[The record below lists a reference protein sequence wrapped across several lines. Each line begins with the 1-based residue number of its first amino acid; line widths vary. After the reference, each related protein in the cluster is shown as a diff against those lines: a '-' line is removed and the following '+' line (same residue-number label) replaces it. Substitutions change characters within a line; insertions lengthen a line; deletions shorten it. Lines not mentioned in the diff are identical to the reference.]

1 MGDSAFDEYEVV
13 RLLVDLPIENIKKGA
28 TGTILMIFLEPNP
41 IPHYIVEFMDAGN
54 SLGTPIVA
62 ETMLERVI
70 S

>member
-1 MGDSAFDEYEVV
+1 MSEPAFDEYEVV
-13 RLLVDLPIENIKKGA
+13 RLVVDLPIENLKKGV
-28 TGTILMIFLEPNP
+28 TGTILMIFREPNP

-62 ETMLERVI
+62 ETMLESVV